1 MIGRR
6 VTDQSYEVSVPPGLH
21 ARWLLATF
29 RLPRT
34 WQLRMARLHLIQHS
48 LSMTGQQ
55 LFMRALYFGGVQCWT
70 CVLYAPQDTDRLRL
84 ELMGTAELP
93 DEISFSLRPVSR
105 PVAALVIAICHPV
118 RLFLASVTHRF
129 GSAGGIRT
137 ALARVSLNTEPASY
151 QDWIELF
158 DTWQA
163 HDHAR
168 LLSSTRRDFWPT
180 VGVCVFDNK
189 SDDGQLSTSPASRT
203 DSLRATEQSLLGQIF
218 PCPYCVVGR
227 TNDAATLAT
236 ALTRLDCE
244 YIALLQAG
252 EVLPSYALA
261 LLADQVVSLGRPLL
275 LYADEDEIAEDG
287 TRQRPLFKPEP
298 NHALM
303 LSGTL
308 SRGVWLV
315 RRDVILRHAGIDVRW
330 AEIARL
336 NIWFGLY
343 ERDATVATRR
353 VPYILTHRRANMAAA
368 PSGELAAC
376 VAGHLARMAIPARVQ
391 PSWPLRVDIIA
402 PEDRQPDVSIVV
414 PSACRAS
421 HVIRC
426 LSAVLTRT
434 RYLRFELI
442 VVISQTSPLDDRQ
455 QEVVTQLSQDPRFRY
470 IVVEQESFNY
480 ALANNAA
487 VGATDSPLICLL
499 NDDVEPKDPDWL
511 ARMVGHLCDPRV
523 GVVGAKLEYPNG
535 LLQHGGVIIGLA
547 GPCEHANRFLPRNQ
561 PGYAWRAVLDQELS
575 AVTGACL
582 LVRRTLYGD
591 VHGMDETY
599 PSAFNDVDLCLK
611 VRESGYAV
619 ILCATTELIHFES
632 LSFGSHYTGDN
643 ADARQ
648 ARDIRRLLARWP
660 AVYAADPF
668 HNPNLSLLPGSEWAL
683 AFPPR
688 VSKPP
693 LDEDP
698 SRRATASIVGHGIEE
713 ESLQT

>member
-6 VTDQSYEVSVPPGLH
+6 VTDQSYELSVPPGLRG
-21 ARWLLATF
+21 RWLLATF

-34 WQLRMARLHLIQHS
+34 WQLRMARLRLIQHS
-48 LSMTGQQ
+48 LSMAGQE
-55 LFMRALYFGGVQCWT
+55 LFMRALYFGGAQRWT
-70 CVLYAPQDTDRLRL
+70 CVLFASQDTDSLRL
-84 ELMGTAELP
+84 DMVGAAQLP
-93 DEISFSLRPVSR
+93 DEISLSLRPVSR

-118 RLFLASVTHRF
+118 RLLRASIAYRF
-129 GSAGGIRT
+129 GSAGGIRA
-137 ALARVSLNTEPASY
+137 ALAQVSLNTKPATY
-151 QDWIELF
+151 RDWIELF

-163 HDHAR
+163 PDHAR
-168 LLSSTRRDFWPT
+168 LLSSPRRDLWPNI
-180 VGVCVFDNK
+180 GVCVFADESGN
-189 SDDGQLSTSPASRT
+189 DQLPATPDSRAQ
-203 DSLRATEQSLLGQIF
+203 SLRTTEESLLGQIF
-218 PCPYCVVGR
+218 PCPYRVVGR
-227 TNDAATLAT
+227 TDDTATLAA

-252 EVLPSYALA
+252 EVLPSHALA
-261 LLADQVVSLGRPLL
+261 LLADQVVSLGRPLV
-275 LYADEDEIAEDG
+275 LYADEDEVAEDG
-287 TRQRPLFKPEP
+287 NRQRPLFKPEP

-308 SRGVWLV
+308 SRGVWLAK
-315 RRDVILRHAGIDVRW
+315 RDVVLRHAGINVRW

-343 ERDATVATRR
+343 ERDAAVGTHR

-376 VAGHLARMAIPARVQ
+376 VADHLARMAMPARVQ
-391 PSWPLRVDIIA
+391 PAWPLRVDIMA
-402 PEDRQPDVSIVV
+402 PEERQPDVSIIV

-434 RYLRFELI
+434 RYVRFELI

-470 IVVEQESFNY
+470 IVVEQENFNY
-480 ALANNAA
+480 SLANNAA
-487 VGATDSPLICLL
+487 VGTTGSPLICLL

-523 GVVGAKLEYPNG
+523 GIVGAKLEYPNG
-535 LLQHGGVIIGLA
+535 VLQHGGVIIGLA
-547 GPCEHANRFLPRNQ
+547 GSCEHANRFLPRNQ

-582 LVRRTLYGD
+582 LVRRTLYDD
-591 VHGMDETY
+591 VHGMDVTY

-611 VRESGYAV
+611 VREFGYAV

-643 ADARQ
+643 AVARQ
-648 ARDIRRLLARWP
+648 ARDIRRMMARWP

-668 HNPNLSLLPGSEWAL
+668 HNPNLSLMPGSEWAL

-688 VSKPP
+688 VGKPP
-693 LDEDP
+693 LDKDP
-698 SRRATASIVGHGIEE
+698 SRHAISSTVSHGIEE
-713 ESLQT
+713 ESLQS